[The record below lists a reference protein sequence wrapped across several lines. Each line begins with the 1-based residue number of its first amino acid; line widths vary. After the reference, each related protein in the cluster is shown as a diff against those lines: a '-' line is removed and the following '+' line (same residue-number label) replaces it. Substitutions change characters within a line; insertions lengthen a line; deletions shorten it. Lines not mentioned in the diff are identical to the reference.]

1 MNTPWLTFH
10 GNTVWFLLMKLQSLR
25 SIVDSERPGL
35 ARYFS
40 TGPGSFAVKDNG
52 MLAFGHFISMII
64 SSCD

>member
-1 MNTPWLTFH
+1 
-10 GNTVWFLLMKLQSLR
+10 MKLQSLR